1 MIRVSTITI
10 KTAAPRAVARFWRDL
25 LGYEVAPNHTD
36 SVLLRGA
43 GPSLLIQPAADDPGD
58 GAMHLDV
65 RPDDAQAAV
74 ARALE
79 LGATPAD
86 IGQSGREG
94 WTVLRDP
101 GGQLFCILQD
111 RAAHDELVRRDR
123 GTPTP
128 L

>member
-1 MIRVSTITI
+1 MIRMSTITI
-10 KTAAPRAVARFWRDL
+10 KTAAPRTV
-25 LGYEVAPNHTD
+25 
-36 SVLLRGA
+36 
-43 GPSLLIQPAADDPGD
+43 
-58 GAMHLDV
+58 
-65 RPDDAQAAV
+65 
-74 ARALE
+74 E